1 MTVKD
6 IFEYLSEIAPTCLAE
21 DFDNVGIL
29 VGEPNAKVKGI
40 LVALDCTSHTIKSAL
55 ENDANLIVTHHPV
68 IFNPLKK
75 VTDNDIVF
83 KLISNKLSV
92 ISMHTNLDK
101 ANGGVNDCL
110 CEVIGLKN
118 LKTIDTEDG
127 FPIKLGVLE
136 KAFSTNEFALHLKNA
151 LGGSIKYS
159 GPTREIK
166 KVAVCSGSGSE
177 FVFDAAA
184 CGADALVTADVKHNR
199 FLEADELGINIFDAG
214 HFETEDVV
222 VEPLAKN
229 LRNKFPKIDITTSH
243 FSTIKNC

>member
-1 MTVKD
+1 MH
-6 IFEYLSEIAPTCLAE
+6 FY
-21 DFDNVGIL
+21 
-29 VGEPNAKVKGI
+29 
-40 LVALDCTSHTIKSAL
+40 
-55 ENDANLIVTHHPV
+55 
-68 IFNPLKK
+68 PLKK

-110 CEVIGLKN
+110 CEMIGLKN
-118 LKTIDTEDG
+118 LKAIDTEDG

-136 KAFSTNEFALHLKNA
+136 KAFSTNEFALHLQNA

-229 LRNKFPKIDITTSH
+229 LRNKFPKIDIITSH